1 MARLNNTK
9 EKSMFYGA
17 EPYLFERARKMR
29 LHQTEA
35 EAKLWEVLQNK
46 KMIGFRF
53 KRQHPINI
61 FIADF
66 YCHKLK
72 LVIEVDGEIHH
83 QKDRKEYDLNRTAE
97 MERLGIDVMR
107 FTNNQVLENLVGHMA
122 LSSGV
127 GGAVG

>member
-61 FIADF
+61 FI
-66 YCHKLK
+66 
-72 LVIEVDGEIHH
+72 VIS
-83 QKDRKEYDLNRTAE
+83 LSWSL
-97 MERLGIDVMR
+97 RLMVKYIIKKTGKNMI
-107 FTNNQVLENLVGHMA
+107 
-122 LSSGV
+122 
-127 GGAVG
+127 